1 MKLTSKN
8 YYGPKANS
16 IYMSVSQFKQFNRCE
31 AMALSEINGE
41 YERPKSKALL
51 LGSFVDEMLTGT
63 KKSQVKFILENYENI
78 FQKSSR
84 YMKIPEGDRPDFVRE
99 EFNDLFI
106 SENAKPYAEIV
117 QALDTVQ
124 KIKKQPLMMEHFKS
138 RHQTI
143 MTGEIAGVPF
153 KIKMDN
159 YKPGEFI
166 ADVKYMSSLRSPNL
180 FEPMVKYWGYDI
192 QGAVYQEIV
201 YQNTGKRL
209 PFYLDIATKESPT
222 HLAIAQIKQYDLD
235 DALDKVKALAP
246 RYQAIK
252 KGYIKPERCGEYDC
266 NYCTETNII
275 TEPIDSNY
283 LGMSPRQIK
292 AANGEFI

>member
-1 MKLTSKN
+1 MKLTNGN
-8 YYGPKANS
+8 YYGAKANS
-16 IYMSVSQFKQFNRCE
+16 EFMSVSQFKDFQKCE
-31 AMALSEINGE
+31 AMAMAKLNGE
-41 YERPKSKALL
+41 YEQPKSSALL

-63 KKSQVKFILENYENI
+63 KKSQIKFIVKNRSEI
-78 FQKSSR
+78 FQKSS
-84 YMKIPEGDRPDFVRE
+84 KLSKNTDE
-99 EFNDLFI
+99 ELACLLNDYLTDIF
-106 SENAKPYAEIV
+106 SADNKPFAEIV
-117 QALDTVQ
+117 QALDTIE
-124 KIKKQPLMMEHFKS
+124 KIKKQPLMMSHFKS
-138 RHQTI
+138 KHQVI

-166 ADVKYMSSLRSPNL
+166 SDGKYMSSLRSPNL

-209 PFYLDIATKESPT
+209 PFYLDIATKESPS
-222 HLAIAQIKQYDLD
+222 HLAIAEIKQYDLD
-235 DALDKVKALAP
+235 EALEKVKAIAP

-252 KGYIKPERCGEYDC
+252 NGEIEPERCEEYDC
-266 NYCTETNII
+266 NYCTETKII

-292 AANGEFI
+292 AANGDFI

>member
-1 MKLTSKN
+1 MKLTNRN
-8 YYGPKANS
+8 YYSAKANNEF
-16 IYMSVSQFKQFNRCE
+16 MSVSQFKSFKRCE
-31 AMALSEINGE
+31 AMALAELKGE

-63 KKSQVKFILENYENI
+63 KKSQVNFIVENFENI

-84 YMKIPEGDRPDFVRE
+84 YMKIPERDRLDFVKE
-99 EFNDLFI
+99 EFDDLFKA
-106 SENAKPYAEIV
+106 ENGKAYAEIV
-117 QALDTVQ
+117 QALETIE
-124 KIKKQPLMMEHFKS
+124 KIKKQPLMMKHFKS
-138 RHQTI
+138 RHQVI
-143 MTGEIAGVPF
+143 MTGKIAGVPF

-166 ADVKYMSSLRSPNL
+166 SDGKYMSSLRSPNL
-180 FEPMVKYWGYDI
+180 FDPMAKYWGYDI

-209 PFYLDIATKESPT
+209 PFYLDIATKETPT
-222 HLAIAQIKQYDLD
+222 HLAIAEIKQYDLD
-235 DALDKVKALAP
+235 EALETVKALAP
-246 RYQAIK
+246 RFEAIK
-252 KGYIKPERCGEYDC
+252 NGEIEPERCGEYDC
-266 NYCTETNII
+266 NYCTETHII

>member
-1 MKLTSKN
+1 
-8 YYGPKANS
+8 
-16 IYMSVSQFKQFNRCE
+16 MSVSQFKSFKRCE
-31 AMALSEINGE
+31 AAALAELNGE

-63 KKSQVKFILENYENI
+63 KRSQIKFITENRFDI
-78 FQKSSR
+78 FQKSSKLSKCTDGEFEVLLND
-84 YMKIPEGDRPDFVRE
+84 YLPDI
-99 EFNDLFI
+99 FNAD
-106 SENAKPYAEIV
+106 NKPYAEIV
-117 QALDTVQ
+117 QALETIE
-124 KIKKQPLMMEHFKS
+124 KIKKQPLMMQHFKS
-138 RHQTI
+138 KHQVI

-166 ADVKYMSSLRSPNL
+166 ADMKYMSSLRSPNL
-180 FEPMVKYWGYDI
+180 FDPMVKYWRYDI
-192 QGAVYQEIV
+192 QGAVYQQIV
-201 YQNTGKRL
+201 YENTGKRL
-209 PFYLDIATKESPT
+209 PFYLDIATKETPT
-222 HLAIAQIKQYDLD
+222 HLAVAEIKQYDLD
-235 DALDKVKALAP
+235 EALETVKALAP

-252 KGYIKPERCGEYDC
+252 KGEIEPTRCGEYDC
-266 NYCTETNII
+266 NYCTETNTI